1 MYQIF
6 MMLLK
11 FDFFF
16 FLGFSVQ
23 YLALLIVTWWP
34 EADTTE
40 ESSELISKLV
50 EHIFLSCLV
59 TIAMLLLAY
68 SGVSRMI
75 KMLLDNHVTLVQ
87 YSFDVNVKLICT
99 YSWLFL
105 WQAPFTLSSLWYKSL
120 SNPNAILDPKHSWPF
135 SVSGIILYIWLIH
148 WLIGFSSSMC
158 RYWFNFGKV
167 DDDRRIAESIYA
179 NMPFFLPFSFFL

>member
-75 KMLLDNHVTLVQ
+75 NGWNNCCICWRAPLSIQ
-87 YSFDVNVKLICT
+87 YSFDVNAKPICT
-99 YSWLFL
+99 YLWLSP
-105 WQAPFTLSSLWYKSL
+105 WQAQFTLYSHWYKSL
-120 SNPNAILDPKHSWPF
+120 NNLNDILDPKHSWPF
-135 SVSGIILYIWLIH
+135 SVSDTL
-148 WLIGFSSSMC
+148 F
-158 RYWFNFGKV
+158 F
-167 DDDRRIAESIYA
+167 DRHLTDGA
-179 NMPFFLPFSFFL
+179 L